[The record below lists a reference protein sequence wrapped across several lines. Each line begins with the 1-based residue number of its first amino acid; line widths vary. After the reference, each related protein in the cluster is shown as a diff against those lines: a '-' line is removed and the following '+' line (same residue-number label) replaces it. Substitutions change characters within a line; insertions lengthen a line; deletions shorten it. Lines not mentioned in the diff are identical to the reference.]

1 MSGGLITD
9 RVVNNFLLLYIID
22 LTNRLGHMEDTLKIQ
37 KLAFLVQK
45 EYVRRKWKV
54 LNYNYFRWHKGPFSA
69 DLNADLDVLRHLGL
83 ISNNWPIELT
93 KEGSNLLESTRE
105 LEDDNKK
112 YIKIIDRIVEK
123 YANYTPD
130 EIKHHVYN
138 LQIVV
143 PKLGKRMRIEDTK
156 PGTLLLYRMTK
167 KKSTDIFDISED
179 WLATLELAFDQEAI
193 ESLKNAY
200 ITAAEGKTVD
210 VPNV

>member
-179 WLATLELAFDQEAI
+179 WLATLELAFDQEDI